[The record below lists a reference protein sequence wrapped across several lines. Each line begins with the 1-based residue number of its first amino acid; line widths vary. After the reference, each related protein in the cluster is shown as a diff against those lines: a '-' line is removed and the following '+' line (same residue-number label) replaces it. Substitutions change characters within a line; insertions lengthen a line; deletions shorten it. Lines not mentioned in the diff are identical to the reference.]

1 MEKCIVFMERFY
13 RDLRISFS
21 YTYIYRESNR
31 WHVNFY
37 TGLGWVMLIE
47 SKKIFAALKSS
58 FIVVMLCGCFMI
70 CALAHIWHHRVN
82 WKWFYETV
90 SFTVC
95 ITTSHHPSDF
105 RQKNWCGVVVGIYG
119 ALVTEADSSR
129 DANDFRDSRV
139 FLAWQQQGTLKQ
151 MNFMM
156 FRAT

>member
-1 MEKCIVFMERFY
+1 MTCQFLY
-13 RDLRISFS
+13 RI
-21 YTYIYRESNR
+21 
-31 WHVNFY
+31 
-37 TGLGWVMLIE
+37 GLGDVDRV
-47 SKKIFAALKSS
+47 KKDICCSEIFFYSCYVVWLLHDLCIGTHMASSRKLKMILRDCFIHRLHYYLSS
-58 FIVVMLCGCFMI
+58 
-70 CALAHIWHHRVN
+70 
-82 WKWFYETV
+82 
-90 SFTVC
+90 S
-95 ITTSHHPSDF
+95 F